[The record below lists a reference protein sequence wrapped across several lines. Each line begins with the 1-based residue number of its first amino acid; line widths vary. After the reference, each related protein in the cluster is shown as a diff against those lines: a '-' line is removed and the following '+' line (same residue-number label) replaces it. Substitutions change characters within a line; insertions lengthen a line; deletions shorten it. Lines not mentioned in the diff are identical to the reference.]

1 MVSFTP
7 SFRTFPEVIS
17 FISDLDN
24 KFSLFKMLP
33 GNSEETEEE
42 KKEQLRH

>member
-1 MVSFTP
+1 MVSFMP
-7 SFRTFPEVIS
+7 SFCTFPEVIS

-42 KKEQLRH
+42 KKCS